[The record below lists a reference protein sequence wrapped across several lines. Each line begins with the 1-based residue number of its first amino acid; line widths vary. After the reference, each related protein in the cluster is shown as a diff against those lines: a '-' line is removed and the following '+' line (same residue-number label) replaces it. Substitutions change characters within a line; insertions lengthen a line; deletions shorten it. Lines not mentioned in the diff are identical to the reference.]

1 MKKLACSRTVSL
13 LIFFLLLVAIFSIA
27 EAQSCKPSGKLK
39 GKKPPPGA
47 CNTENNSECCEPG
60 KLYDIYK
67 CSPKVTGHTNAVLT
81 INSFEEGGDGG
92 GPSECDNK
100 YHSDDTPVVS
110 LSTGWFNKKKRCLN
124 FITIHGNG
132 KSVKAMVVDECDST
146 MGCDADHDYQPPC
159 DNNIVDASKAVW
171 KALGVPEKDWGGKLK
186 GKKPPPRACNTENN
200 SDCCEAGKFY
210 DVYKC
215 SPKVTGHTKAVLT
228 INSFEKDG
236 DGGGPSECD
245 NKYHSDDTPVV
256 ALSTGWFNKK
266 RRCLNFITIHG
277 NGKSVKAKVVD
288 ECDSTMGCDAAHD
301 YQPPC
306 DNNIV
311 DASKAVWKA
320 LGVPEKDWV
329 LTINSFEEGG
339 DGGGSSKCDNK
350 FHSDNTSVVTLSTGW
365 FNKKKRCLNFI
376 HGNGKSVKAKVVDEC
391 DSTMGSDKDHDF
403 QPPCDNNIVDA
414 SKAVWKAIGVPE
426 REWGELD
433 IFWSDA

>member
-1 MKKLACSRTVSL
+1 MMKLACSRTVSL
-13 LIFFLLLVAIFSIA
+13 LIFFLLLVSIFSIA
-27 EAQSCKPSGKLK
+27 EAQSCKPS
-39 GKKPPPGA
+39 
-47 CNTENNSECCEPG
+47 
-60 KLYDIYK
+60 
-67 CSPKVTGHTNAVLT
+67 
-81 INSFEEGGDGG
+81 
-92 GPSECDNK
+92 
-100 YHSDDTPVVS
+100 
-110 LSTGWFNKKKRCLN
+110 
-124 FITIHGNG
+124 
-132 KSVKAMVVDECDST
+132 
-146 MGCDADHDYQPPC
+146 
-159 DNNIVDASKAVW
+159 
-171 KALGVPEKDWGGKLK
+171 GKLK

-228 INSFEKDG
+228 INSFENGG

-256 ALSTGWFNKK
+256 ALSTGWFNNKK
-266 RRCLNFITIHG
+266 RCLNFITIHG

-339 DGGGSSKCDNK
+339 DGGGSSECDNK
-350 FHSDNTSVVTLSTGW
+350 FHSDSTPVVALSTGW

-391 DSTMGSDKDHDF
+391 EIKIMIFSLHAITTFLM
-403 QPPCDNNIVDA
+403 PP
-414 SKAVWKAIGVPE
+414 KLFGRP
-426 REWGELD
+426 
-433 IFWSDA
+433 